1 MPSIRI
7 PRQRAMGLMELIVAV
22 ALLTL
27 ATLGATTVL
36 STTRWTAERD
46 ALLTRQAL
54 AANSCLSQI
63 RAGVWKVSTP
73 SEHALTPDEL
83 RSLHLPDDG
92 LTKARLSLR
101 EEPTLKLREATI
113 QIERAMYRGPAITS
127 ISTWIGEPVK

>member
-1 MPSIRI
+1 MPRI
-7 PRQRAMGLMELIVAV
+7 PQQRAMGLMELLVAV

-63 RAGVWKVSTP
+63 RAGTWKMPTQPGCV
-73 SEHALTPDEL
+73 LTKTEL
-83 RSLHLPDDG
+83 QLLHLPNDG
-92 LTKARLSLR
+92 FTQARLFLR
-101 EEPTLKLREATI
+101 EYPALQLRETTI
-113 QIERAMYRGPAITS
+113 CIERNMYRGPAITS
-127 ISTWIGEPVK
+127 ISTWIGEPSK